1 MLEPTSRHGPYMSD
15 MGCASIGVM
24 TCQKEPDKQTPG
36 ERTHR
41 ARCKF
46 TPQTEC
52 FPSVQIIPLV
62 NVYTAIENGQRNSWF
77 VDLPIKKIVIF
88 HSYVRLPEGN
98 PIGFRV
104 QSSLKR
110 THHFLW
116 PFKKQT
122 SPLSMWNSTEVYQVS
137 FSGSRSALG
146 NPLNRAQPQELDAAA
161 AQGGQLGCVARAVLD
176 GGHFQDQGSWRWGS
190 DGGSQDWVFTK
201 HQAQVIPRANL
212 KELLFWG
219 HQNGGLAESWCS
231 VSFLEGK
238 WLDKWLGW
246 HKELSPAA
254 KMRWNRHCGVVVG
267 KTHHTAST
275 CHLH

>member
-36 ERTHR
+36 EHTHR

-77 VDLPIKKIVIF
+77 VDLPIKKMVIF

-161 AQGGQLGCVARAVLD
+161 AQGGATRMCCTCSIGWWALSRSRILEVRFWWWLPRLGVYEAPSTSNSKGESQRAIVL
-176 GGHFQDQGSWRWGS
+176 GSPKWG
-190 DGGSQDWVFTK
+190 
-201 HQAQVIPRANL
+201 
-212 KELLFWG
+212 
-219 HQNGGLAESWCS
+219 
-231 VSFLEGK
+231 
-238 WLDKWLGW
+238 LGW
-246 HKELSPAA
+246 IMMFGLFF
-254 KMRWNRHCGVVVG
+254 GG
-267 KTHHTAST
+267 
-275 CHLH
+275 